1 MQLRPGAVA
10 GIDQPKRRE
19 LVKIRAVGLR
29 PARLGRLLCIP
40 VQPEPV
46 QIALERLGVFRPA
59 AVRIQILDAQQHPPA
74 PAAHRQPREQRG
86 KNVSQVHPAAGTRR
100 KASCQHGDLL
110 SVMTNG
116 RVSPAVRAQI

>member
-19 LVKIRAVGLR
+19 LVKLRAVGLR
-29 PARLGRLLCIP
+29 PARLGCLLCIP

-59 AVRIQILDAQQHPPA
+59 AGRIQKRP
-74 PAAHRQPREQRG
+74 
-86 KNVSQVHPAAGTRR
+86 VSMVV
-100 KASCQHGDLL
+100 SFL
-110 SVMTNG
+110 S
-116 RVSPAVRAQI
+116 